1 MKKEG
6 EANKSKAIE
15 DGDNGVALTEDEHD
29 AAFVLLYLKYYV
41 KLDDKTA
48 LELDSLKRKILEG
61 KDRQDEEPS
70 SDIHGTSE
78 ILESFQTPD
87 VPGDEFSSR
96 PYQKR
101 GKSVRFLFKKNQN
114 QESLVIPQPQDEN
127 VAKKTLTP
135 EDPKGEDNAMRER
148 SLSMPLRWRSSRRRS
163 NRVKLSSEMRDE
175 EQSNRCC
182 VPEYSYGIFQL
193 VESKVKELISSL
205 QIFFSSD
212 PCSTSKPFLF
222 PCKTAKKERE
232 KNKSTEI
239 GSGERWWTDEECSA
253 AEALVSFQHAKLEK
267 QSALKLKK
275 RKREFLKGDGEQE
288 QEEQVLD
295 DYEPP
300 DIPPVAALA
309 GLVSECSKPYQKRLT
324 ETDLKRDQ
332 LRFLFCKDHVREF
345 MIPLLKEDE
354 NVGNGIPVTVY
365 DSEGNEYDMKFKL
378 WGLNAYVLN
387 GTGWIRF
394 CQQHGLVKYIDIV
407 TVWMFRQR
415 VTRKLCFA
423 ITTRRSRQHYQQLAN
438 PKH

>member
-1 MKKEG
+1 MNKEG
-6 EANKSKAIE
+6 EENKFKAIE
-15 DGDNGVALTEDEHD
+15 DDDNGVALTEDEQD
-29 AAFVLLYLKYYV
+29 AAFVLLYLKYYM

-78 ILESFQTPD
+78 ILESCQTPD
-87 VPGDEFSSR
+87 VPSDECSSR
-96 PYQKR
+96 DYQKR
-101 GKSVRFLFKKNQN
+101 GKRVRFLFKKNQN
-114 QESLVIPQPQDEN
+114 QESLVIPQPQPQDEN
-127 VAKKTLTP
+127 LAEETLTP
-135 EDPKGEDNAMRER
+135 EDSKGEDNAMRER
-148 SLSMPLRWRSSRRRS
+148 SLPTPLRWRSSRKRS
-163 NRVKLSSEMRDE
+163 NRLKPSSEMRGE

-182 VPEYSYGIFQL
+182 VPEYSYM

-212 PCSTSKPFLF
+212 PCSSSKPFPF

-232 KNKSTEI
+232 KNKSKEI
-239 GSGERWWTDEECSA
+239 GNNNSGERWWTDEECSA
-253 AEALVSFQHAKLEK
+253 AEALVSFQYAKLEK
-267 QSALKLKK
+267 QSDLKLKK
-275 RKREFLKGDGEQE
+275 RKREFLEGDGGEQE
-288 QEEQVLD
+288 QEEEVLD

-365 DSEGNEYDMKFKL
+365 DSEGKEYEMKFKL
-378 WGLNAYVLN
+378 WGSNAYVLN
-387 GTGWIRF
+387 GIGWVRF
-394 CQQHGLVKYIDIV
+394 CQQHGLVKDIDIV

-415 VTRKLCFA
+415 VTRKLCFV
-423 ITTRRSRQHYQQLAN
+423 ITTRRSRQQLAN